1 MAIAYLGL
9 GTNIG
14 NKRRNMITAAA
25 LLAERVG
32 DILAL
37 SGFYETEPWG
47 FESENFFLNAAVKL
61 KTSFSPLELLRIT
74 QRIEKELGRAEK
86 SSGVY
91 HDRIIDIDILLYEDE
106 VLQIPELTLPHPLM
120 HERKFVME
128 PLAVCRASCVERTYN
143 RFERTIM
150 NDFEKILTGGGMVFK
165 KKGKDENAGEK
176 KIKFSD
182 FLRGTHKSGA
192 AKMRAE
198 FKYKKALRNT
208 KKKK

>member
-1 MAIAYLGL
+1 MAIAYLAL

-61 KTSFSPLELLRIT
+61 KTSFSPLEVLQIT
-74 QRIEKELGRAEK
+74 QQIEKELGRTEK
-86 SSGVY
+86 SNGVY
-91 HDRIIDIDILLYEDE
+91 HDRIIDIDILLYGDE

-120 HERKFVME
+120 HERKFVMD
-128 PLAVCRASCVERTYN
+128 PLAEIAPFVVHPVLKERIIDLK
-143 RFERTIM
+143 ER
-150 NDFEKILTGGGMVFK
+150 L
-165 KKGKDENAGEK
+165 
-176 KIKFSD
+176 
-182 FLRGTHKSGA
+182 
-192 AKMRAE
+192 
-198 FKYKKALRNT
+198 
-208 KKKK
+208 

>member
-61 KTSFSPLELLRIT
+61 KTSFSPLELLQIT
-74 QRIEKELGRAEK
+74 QQIEKELGRTEK
-86 SSGVY
+86 SNGAY
-91 HDRIIDIDILLYEDE
+91 HDRIIDIDILLYDDE
-106 VLQIPELTLPHPLM
+106 VLRTPQLTLPHSLM
-120 HERKFVME
+120 HERKFVMD
-128 PLAVCRASCVERTYN
+128 PLSEIAPFVVHPVLKECIIDLKER
-143 RFERTIM
+143 
-150 NDFEKILTGGGMVFK
+150 L
-165 KKGKDENAGEK
+165 
-176 KIKFSD
+176 
-182 FLRGTHKSGA
+182 
-192 AKMRAE
+192 
-198 FKYKKALRNT
+198 
-208 KKKK
+208 